1 MSNPQEDRPILNAI
15 FDDLGAMRDEDR
27 TFQKEVLDRLLRIE
41 KRLASLEGTEGVLIE
56 KLMEVRVEQLELQRR
71 TLDLERKSTQ

>member
-1 MSNPQEDRPILNAI
+1 MPNPQEDRPILNAI

-56 KLMEVRVEQLELQRR
+56 KMMEVRVGQNELERR
-71 TLDLERKSTQ
+71 TLDLERRSEQ

>member
-1 MSNPQEDRPILNAI
+1 MPNPQEDRPILNAI

-56 KLMEVRVEQLELQRR
+56 KMMEVRVEQGELERR
-71 TLDLERKSTQ
+71 TLDLERRSDQ